1 MLDDDVS
8 RTLGKLEANVDAC
21 KTGLVE
27 FKSDVGA
34 RLDAIRT
41 LLDNGFGVRVRE
53 TAKHVSKLE
62 TRVSVMDSSFDTY
75 ISSLD
80 SARLAVKE
88 TVDAVNQLKSDVEI
102 IQQARAVAS
111 RWLIFIASGVSST
124 ITVVLGLV
132 IKKWM

>member
-1 MLDDDVS
+1 MPDDDVS
-8 RTLGKLEANVDAC
+8 RTLGKLEANVEAC

-34 RLDAIRT
+34 RLDAILT
-41 LLDNGFGVRVRE
+41 QLNNGFGLRVRE
-53 TAKHVSKLE
+53 TSKHVSKLE
-62 TRVSVMDSSFDTY
+62 TRVIVMDSSFDTY

-102 IQQARAVAS
+102 I
-111 RWLIFIASGVSST
+111 
-124 ITVVLGLV
+124 
-132 IKKWM
+132 